1 MIEEY
6 HFGSITING
15 KIYTY
20 DVEVRAMFSKTEV
33 LDWQRQE
40 SHDIN
45 VDAVKRAVEQKPD
58 TIIIGTGESGIAKV
72 TESAK
77 QFIAEKGVKLIIDIT
92 GEAVKT
98 FNVIQQGSIEEQGK
112 EANIIG
118 LFHLT
123 C

>member
-6 HFGSITING
+6 HFGSIAIDG
-15 KIYTY
+15 KIYNN
-20 DVEVRAMFSKTEV
+20 DVEVRSISSKIEV
-33 LDWQRQE
+33 LDWQKDE

-45 VDAVKRAVEQKPD
+45 VDAVKGAVEQKPD
-58 TIIIGTGESGIAKV
+58 TIIIGTGESGLAKV
-72 TESAK
+72 TEIAK
-77 QFIAEKGVKLIIDIT
+77 QFIAEKEIELIIDIT
-92 GEAVKT
+92 GEAIKT
-98 FNVIQQGSIEEQGK
+98 FNVIKQGSIEEEGE

>member
-6 HFGSITING
+6 HFGSITVNN
-15 KIYTY
+15 KIYNN
-20 DVEVRAMFSKTEV
+20 DIEVRWMCSKAEV
-33 LDWQRQE
+33 LDWKRDE

-45 VDAVKRAVEQKPD
+45 VDSVKRAVEQKPE
-58 TIIIGTGESGIAKV
+58 TIIIGTGETGLAKV

-77 QFIAEKGVKLIIDIT
+77 QFIHENGIKLIIDIT
-92 GEAVKT
+92 GEAIKT
-98 FNVIQQGSIEEQGK
+98 FNVIKQDSIEEEGE
-112 EANIIG
+112 EADIIG

>member
-6 HFGSITING
+6 HFGSITIDG
-15 KIYTY
+15 KTYTY
-20 DVEVRAMFSKTEV
+20 DVEVRFVSSKTEV
-33 LDWQRQE
+33 LDWEKDE

-45 VDAVKRAVEQKPD
+45 VDSVKRAVEQKPD
-58 TIIIGTGESGIAKV
+58 TIIIGTGESGLAKV

-77 QFIAEKGVKLIIDIT
+77 QFIAEKGIQLIIDIT
-92 GEAVKT
+92 GEAIKT
-98 FNVIQQGSIEEQGK
+98 FNVIQQSSIEEEGE
-112 EANIIG
+112 EANLIG